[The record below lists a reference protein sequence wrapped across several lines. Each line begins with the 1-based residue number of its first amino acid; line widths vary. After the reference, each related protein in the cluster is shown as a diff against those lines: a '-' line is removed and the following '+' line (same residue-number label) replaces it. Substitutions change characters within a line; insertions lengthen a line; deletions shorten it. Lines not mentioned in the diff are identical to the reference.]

1 MSRNFGINFA
11 PRSGF
16 LGAKAAAGDHRQ
28 PRLSPAP
35 VAASIQTMPA
45 SPGGN
50 RRSPACHGAKQYIS
64 ADSIPLAAA
73 KPSGSLASLVGLGR
87 TLPRQ
92 DEGASFS
99 LPSGSLI
106 DPGSSPFERGDFI
119 QTVRDCVPVIGAFL
133 FLTVTAIAVAAS
145 TFMMFFCEF

>member
-1 MSRNFGINFA
+1 MNITFSRISTAQRALGGHERLAA
-11 PRSGF
+11 PRDANAK
-16 LGAKAAAGDHRQ
+16 LGVK
-28 PRLSPAP
+28 PNS
-35 VAASIQTMPA
+35 
-45 SPGGN
+45 
-50 RRSPACHGAKQYIS
+50 
-64 ADSIPLAAA
+64 LATA

-145 TFMMFFCEF
+145 TFMMFFVSF